1 MNHATKPGKRL
12 SVQLPT
18 PPNNTLLKGL
28 KYSLLAALSALI
40 TSHSLNTVVTP
51 PKIPKNIDFISPK
64 KTYYQAHK
72 DNYNTLFFGSSR
84 VLNHIN
90 PKVIDQVAKSKGLEI
105 NSYNFGIPAIREI
118 HSYVLLRDVLQDA
131 PESLE
136 WVFIEISLDKGYEPI
151 ANARTNRSIYWH
163 TFSNTKIAVE
173 YIINSEE
180 SIFNKAIL
188 VGSHLLPHIYHQL
201 NLGIIS
207 SHLWPSETQSL
218 ESQKD
223 QKTYEASKGFLGITS
238 HHYNDLRQ
246 LFLDAQADYKKDV
259 EQLIEYHQTRA
270 NKDELLPD
278 NKRVLIN
285 KIIDTVHAAG
295 ATPFFIITPTLNT
308 AQDLYQ
314 AHEEDLI
321 PILFAYN
328 NPSDYPQFYDVENR
342 HDPEHLN
349 IQTANDFSQELA
361 QDFIQTIKTK
371 NF

>member
-1 MNHATKPGKRL
+1 MKFPSTK
-12 SVQLPT
+12 
-18 PPNNTLLKGL
+18 NNTLIKVL
-28 KYSLLAALSALI
+28 KYSLLAGLSVFI
-40 TSHSLNTVVTP
+40 TSHSLTQIITP
-51 PKIPKNIDFISPK
+51 PKIPQNIGFISPK

-90 PKVIDQVAKSKGLEI
+90 PEVIDQVAKSEGLEI
-105 NSYNFGIPAIREI
+105 SSYNFGIPAIREI

-131 PESLE
+131 PEHLE

-151 ANARTNRSIYWH
+151 ANARTKRSIYWH
-163 TFSNTKIAVE
+163 TFSNTRIAIE

-180 SIFNKAIL
+180 SAFNKAIL
-188 VGSHLLPHIYHQL
+188 ISSHILPYIYHQL
-201 NLGIIS
+201 NIGIIS
-207 SHLWPSETQSL
+207 NHLWPSETQSL
-218 ESQKD
+218 ESQRD
-223 QKTYEASKGFLGITS
+223 QKIYEANKGFLGITS
-238 HHYNDLRQ
+238 NHYNDLRQ
-246 LFLDAQADYKKDV
+246 LFLADQFDYQKDV
-259 EQLIEYHQTRA
+259 KKLINYHKNRTE
-270 NKDELLPD
+270 KDNDLPD
-278 NKRVLIN
+278 NKRILLS

-321 PILFAYN
+321 PTLFAYN
-328 NPSDYPQFYDVENR
+328 NPSDYPQFYDAENR

-349 IQTANDFSQELA
+349 IQTANNFSQELA
-361 QDFIQTIKTK
+361 QDFIQAIKTK